1 MVKRLSPQA
10 KSGKLKL
17 NAHLIFGL
25 GLLLSVSG
33 FANAQTDVDQVGADA
48 GSFSVD
54 NSGIGSWS
62 VPIET
67 PPGIRGLAPK
77 LTLGISTSKANG
89 PVGQGGVLS
98 GASSI
103 SRCTKTIASDGTNS
117 KIDIDAT
124 DEYCL
129 DGNRLILIAG
139 THGAAGSEYRTEIES
154 FQRII
159 ANGSAGGAGPASFTV
174 TSRSGTQMTYGGGN
188 SSVLYHTGAVLN
200 WRISQLQ
207 DTSGNYMDYAY
218 SNDPAESVLYEINY
232 GGNTNANQDH
242 FLKVK
247 LVYEPRPDQSTGYS
261 FGQLG
266 QSTKRLSNIQ
276 TYADGELVRNYHLS
290 YALNEVSGQ
299 SRLSQFQECAVGDEG
314 EVCLAPTTFDYT
326 PENDNWTNSSASIP
340 TPTQGPDGQPYG
352 LTTDIN
358 NDGWQDWLVS
368 VRYSDGSVNNQT
380 WLGSETGFSSDINW
394 QLPAILYDYQLH
406 ADGLGTAQLVDVNGD
421 GYLDVIEA
429 YQTASGITKNV
440 WLNSGSGFNSTSQ
453 FVLPDVF
460 FSTVNL
466 ARGETRLRFAE
477 LNGDGLADA
486 LVYTRDRTDTTTR
499 KAWINNGTGWVEDS
513 DWLPKQILSDYKE
526 SSYPGEYEHATL
538 ADINGDGLADYVQA
552 VFHGSTGNNDKL
564 VWLNTGNGWELDS
577 GYAPPI
583 ELLDYAAHQRGHP
596 KGRLVDLNGDGL
608 LDIAQAITR
617 ADNSTVSN
625 AWLNTGEGWL
635 SAPWWALPASMARYK
650 ADGHTDMLG
659 VMMDLNGDGKPEF
672 VQSYQ
677 STTGA
682 TIFNAWEHN
691 GVGWLSSNVTA
702 LPAPL
707 FKHHSNGSSTSYAQ
721 IADIDSDGV
730 ADIFT
735 AQSGLSNTVYT
746 HPATVA
752 GEVAGFL
759 RQITNGLGL
768 ETKIHYAN
776 SNDDAVYIP
785 ATLSPWPNI
794 ANNANRIL
802 IQSSKISN
810 GLGGWNEAFHQY
822 SEAKVNVTGR
832 GSLGF
837 ASHSAADGRSGIQI
851 TTEFYQNFPFAG
863 MVKASSNKTQ
873 SGTVL
878 SSSSSTP
885 EQRNLN
891 GGKTIFAYAKSSVSN
906 DYDLHTGAWIQ
917 TKQLTT
923 TQDDYGNTIES
934 TEIVSNTN
942 GEQLTTERF
951 VTPDLDLVSWI
962 LDKTSSTTETIS
974 QPGKPSH
981 TSTVVHS
988 EYYPN
993 TNLLK
998 TEVLEPSLAHSL
1010 TSTYEYDV
1018 FGNRTKTT
1026 ISPTTSQTP
1035 ALAPRETITNFIHAT
1050 GRKDGRF
1057 PLSVTN
1063 TLNHT
1068 AYSEYD
1074 GRYGKPTLVTDAN
1087 GVKKKYYYNAF
1098 GVQLNETVLRE
1109 NEPEPSGKDVA
1120 IPHWC
1125 TAQNECPE
1133 NAVYFIAALDNQRE
1147 APEAAY
1153 YDAYGREIR
1162 RQTHGMGGAVIY
1174 QDTEYDAYGRK
1185 AKVSNHYFK
1194 GQENLRKWKETLY
1207 DVLDRPTQVTMPDN
1221 GVTTYTYDGLTTTV
1235 NNALDQDT
1243 EVIKNILGKPKQST
1257 DDAINS
1263 TDFTYDV
1270 RGNLLTTTDSAGNQI
1285 INTYDH
1291 FGRKQTMDDPDMGYW
1306 QYFYDAF
1313 GQMTSQLDAKGQ
1325 TVAMAYD
1332 VLGRLKTRTELEGQ
1346 TSWTY
1351 DSAANGKG
1359 KLASVS
1365 SPGYSRALEYDTL
1378 GRVDKSTIIT
1388 SGKSYATEFGY
1399 QGVLEKVDWVK
1410 YPTGLV
1416 VHKDY
1421 DDYGFPKE
1429 LESVDLAKYKAYRNK
1444 LDEAN
1449 DYYRQAMM
1457 LEEQHKD
1464 EYEALKAFIDP
1475 YFERINA
1482 AYNSAAPYLDLINK
1496 THKKELQHYDLADAY
1511 DTEYL
1516 RNVGHYNNHIA
1527 EAEADMATANTYY
1540 TSYEDHER
1548 LALRDYYPIWKDYM
1562 HRGCANMGSEAYSG
1576 ECAGI
1581 GPGPY
1586 APPYYDLPTAL
1597 NWFNAAAP
1605 YGTEYERLMGIAQT
1619 KYNAY
1624 VSYINRA
1631 NDHYDD
1637 AAAYEEELSIYGAQ
1651 VGSHTNI
1658 QLAFQT
1664 RREGYEDDMV
1674 QYFGR
1679 WANRADAG
1687 NDCIKWAK
1695 DDEYP
1700 DTCVTELGAYQIEWD
1715 ALTEETALYNN
1726 GGNMLT
1732 ESNKVERYEYLLG
1745 LIEDMVEQG
1754 DIAKG
1759 EADALYDEY
1768 KNNATIY
1775 WTALDAD
1782 ANGQITRAEYGNGV
1796 ESNWTYDEMGRM
1808 GTIKTTTPYTDTIQT
1823 SSTIQNELYE
1833 FDSLGNLDYRHD
1845 LAYDFKEDFEYDTL
1859 NRLTQ
1864 SVVSGTG
1871 ASLYAAVGLTAIDL
1885 SYDALGNI
1893 TNKSDVTGQSS
1904 GSYYS
1909 YGQNNAG
1916 PHAVTHI
1923 GGSKNTTF
1931 TYDANGNQLTG
1942 NGRTITY
1949 TSFNKPDHVSK
1960 AGNVTDMTYGPGREL
1975 IRQVETTDGQTTT
1988 TTYIG
1993 GLYEELE
2000 KDGSTKAKHHLT
2012 IAGQAVAVIQHDVL
2026 GTPQAPS
2033 YEYDDTHYLH
2043 KDHLNSI
2050 TAITDQDGKLVERFH
2065 YDAFGQRRTAI
2076 AAPYTNLAAAGIF
2089 PITSRGYT
2097 GHKQMAGTDLIHM
2110 GGRVYDPEV
2119 GRFLSAD
2126 PHIQSPLNTQ
2136 SLNRYS
2142 YVNNNP
2148 LSFTDPSGYFLSKL
2162 FKGLKKLFKK
2172 IAKMIKKVLKA
2183 IVKAVKV
2190 VAKVVKKVVKA
2201 VKKYARVIATV
2212 AVAVIAPYAVAA
2224 IASGAGILA
2233 TGTVAL
2239 STMSAGMTIAAGA
2252 IGGGLAGL
2260 VSTGTLKGML
2270 IGAVS
2275 GAAFAGIGNF
2285 YKGQIASN
2293 FKNGISTLKNGLTTA
2308 QSIGRVILHG
2318 VAGGVRSVLSG
2329 GKFKV
2334 GFVSAG
2340 FTQVA
2345 APAIGL
2351 AQSDAGQAVAA
2362 GIVGGIGSELV
2373 GGEFEDGFIT
2383 GLFSHAF
2390 NSKLHENSVPISETD
2405 RILAQNATSAS
2416 GADRNI
2422 YREAFWEGRWVAGDP
2437 LADTAL
2443 AIVQNTGLN
2452 GKTANWLA
2460 KIGGATD
2467 LEALGV
2473 DLINAHIAATD
2484 RDTYGIPYNL
2494 GTNQI
2499 RDYHHSV
2506 FDDHGI
2512 SPWAYGGKP
2521 GLGWIYCPA
2530 CDADY

>member
-17 NAHLIFGL
+17 NVHLIFGL
-25 GLLLSVSG
+25 SLLFCVPDFSY
-33 FANAQTDVDQVGADA
+33 AQTDIDQVGADA

-54 NSGIGSWS
+54 NSGAGSWS

-77 LTLGISTSKANG
+77 LSVGISTSKANG
-89 PVGQGGVLS
+89 PVGQGGTLS

-117 KIDIDAT
+117 KIDIST
-124 DEYCL
+124 SDEYCL

-139 THGAAGSEYRTEIES
+139 THGAAGSEYRTEMES
-154 FQRII
+154 FQRIV

-174 TSRSGTQMTYGGGN
+174 TSRSGTKMTYGGWPA
-188 SSVLYHTGAVLN
+188 SRVLHGSGAVLS
-200 WRISQLQ
+200 WRISQLE
-207 DTSGNYMDYAY
+207 DTSSNYMDYAY

-247 LVYEPRPDQSTGYS
+247 LVYEARPDQSTGYS
-261 FGQLG
+261 FGQLV
-266 QSTKRLSNIQ
+266 QNTKRLANVQ
-276 TYADGELVRNYHLS
+276 TFTDGALVRNYHLS

-326 PENDNWTNSSASIP
+326 PENGNWITSSSASIP

-368 VRYSDGSVNNQT
+368 VRYTDGSVNNQT

-440 WLNSGSGFNSTSQ
+440 WLNSGSSFNPTSQ

-499 KAWINNGTGWVEDS
+499 KAWINNGTGWIEDP

-672 VQSYQ
+672 VQSYR
-677 STTGA
+677 SASGA

-837 ASHSAADGRSGIQI
+837 ASHSAADGRSGIKV

-863 MVKASSNKTQ
+863 MVKASSNEKPNADQTY
-873 SGTVL
+873 TTL

-885 EQRNLN
+885 EQRTLN
-891 GGKTIFAYAKSSVSN
+891 AGKTIYAYAKSSVSH

-934 TEIVSNTN
+934 TEIVSNAN
-942 GEQLTTERF
+942 SEEITTQRT
-951 VTPDLDLVSWI
+951 VTPDLDLVNWI

-998 TEVLEPSLAHSL
+998 TEVLEPNLAHSL
-1010 TSTYEYDV
+1010 TSTHEYDV

-1057 PLSVTN
+1057 PLSATN

-1194 GQENLRKWKETLY
+1194 DQTSPILWKETLY
-1207 DVLDRPTQVTMPDN
+1207 DVLDRPTQITMPDN
-1221 GVTTYTYDGLTTTV
+1221 GITTYVYDGLTTTV
-1235 NNALDQDT
+1235 TNALTQDT
-1243 EVIKNILGKPKQST
+1243 IVTTNILGKPKQST
-1257 DDAINS
+1257 DDTGSS

-1285 INTYDH
+1285 INEYDH
-1291 FGRKQTMDDPDMGYW
+1291 FGRKKTMDDPDMGYW
-1306 QYFYDAF
+1306 QYFYDAY

-1325 TVAMAYD
+1325 TVAMEYD
-1332 VLGRLKTRTELEGQ
+1332 ALGRLKTRTELEGV

-1359 KLASVS
+1359 KLASVT
-1365 SPGYSRALEYDTL
+1365 SPGYSRTLEYDTL
-1378 GRVDKSTIIT
+1378 GRVDKSTITT

-1421 DDYGFPKE
+1421 DDYGFPTE
-1429 LESVDLAKYKAYRNK
+1429 LESVDLAKYQAYRNK

-1457 LEEQHKD
+1457 LEEQYKD

-1475 YFERINA
+1475 HFDLINA
-1482 AYNSAAPYLDLINK
+1482 AYNRAAPYINMIGK
-1496 THKKELQHYDLADAY
+1496 TSNKELQHNELAIAY
-1511 DTEYL
+1511 NTEYQ
-1516 RNVGHYNNHIA
+1516 RNLGHYNNHIDDA
-1527 EAEADMATANTYY
+1527 EEDLATAGTYF
-1540 TSYEDHER
+1540 TASEDYER
-1548 LALRDYYPIWKDYM
+1548 LATRDYYPTYIDYM
-1562 HRGCANMGSEAYSG
+1562 HRGCANLGSEANSG
-1576 ECAGI
+1576 DCAGI
-1581 GPGPY
+1581 GPGGY
-1586 APPYYDLPTAL
+1586 TPYYDPPTAL
-1597 NWFNAAAP
+1597 SWFNAAAP
-1605 YGTEYERLMGIAQT
+1605 YGEEYERLMGIAQT

-1624 VSYINRA
+1624 VSYTNRA

-1658 QLAFQT
+1658 QLAFQA
-1664 RREGYEDDMV
+1664 RREGYENAMAGD
-1674 QYFGR
+1674 FGR
-1679 WANRADAG
+1679 WANRDDAG
-1687 NDCIKWAK
+1687 NDCIAWAK
-1695 DDEYP
+1695 DDP
-1700 DTCVTELGAYQIEWD
+1700 DDDSCVTELGIYQNEWNEID
-1715 ALTEETALYNN
+1715 EE
-1726 GGNMLT
+1726 
-1732 ESNKVERYEYLLG
+1732 VERYEEILD
-1745 LIEDMVEQG
+1745 LIKAQVDLG
-1754 DIAKG
+1754 DIAKQ
-1759 EADALYDEY
+1759 EADDLYDEY
-1768 KNNATIY
+1768 KNSATIY
-1775 WTALDAD
+1775 WTALKAD
-1782 ANGQITRAEYGNGV
+1782 ANGQITKAEYGNGV

-1808 GTIKTTTPYTDTIQT
+1808 GTIHTTTPYTDTIQT

-1871 ASLYAAVGLTAIDL
+1871 ASLYAAVGLTTIDF

-1904 GSYYS
+1904 GNHYS

-1923 GGSKNTTF
+1923 GGSKNTSF

-1949 TSFNKPDHVSK
+1949 TSFNKPDQVSK
-1960 AGNVTDMTYGPGREL
+1960 AGNETNMTYGPGREL

-2000 KDGSTKAKHHLT
+2000 KSGSTKAKHHLT
-2012 IAGQAVAVIQHDVL
+2012 IAGQTVAVIQHDVL

-2076 AAPYTNLAAAGIF
+2076 AAPYANLAAAGTF

-2097 GHKQMAGTDLIHM
+2097 GHKQMSGTELIHM

-2201 VKKYARVIATV
+2201 VKKYAKVIAAV
-2212 AVAVIAPYAVAA
+2212 AVAVVAPYAIAVLQGMTVAA
-2224 IASGAGILA
+2224 AASLSLSAVAVEIGAMG
-2233 TGTVAL
+2233 AL
-2239 STMSAGMTIAAGA
+2239 AAGA
-2252 IGGGLAGL
+2252 LGGGLAGL
-2260 VSTGTLKGML
+2260 ITTGSLKGML

-2275 GAAFAGIGNF
+2275 GAAFAGIGNYF
-2285 YKGQIASN
+2285 GGLGKASALTKIAD
-2293 FKNGISTLKNGLTTA
+2293 NGKLVLSGLGKAAKIIS
-2308 QSIGRVILHG
+2308 HG
-2318 VAGGVRSVLSG
+2318 IAGGVRTVLSG
-2329 GKFKV
+2329 GKFKT
-2334 GFVSAG
+2334 GFLSAG
-2340 FTQVA
+2340 FTQA
-2345 APAIGL
+2345 ASPMIGRIE
-2351 AQSDAGQAVAA
+2351 SDMGQVVAA
-2362 GIVGGIGSELV
+2362 GVVGGVGSEIA
-2373 GGEFEDGFIT
+2373 GGKFEDGFVT
-2383 GLFSHAF
+2383 GVFSRVF
-2390 NSKLHENSVPISETD
+2390 NDMLEDGHRSPSWLKIKKFREYWTGK
-2405 RILAQNATSAS
+2405 ANANYPLGSAEHN
-2416 GADRNI
+2416 A
-2422 YREAFWEGRWVAGDP
+2422 YRHCSAACDLTQQTGDP
-2437 LADTAL
+2437 VLSNRIGALRELPNPFKVSSRVDLHNNHVGSLLGYNNPSNSCDVMCGTA
-2443 AIVQNTGLN
+2443 VNN
-2452 GKTANWLA
+2452 G
-2460 KIGGATD
+2460 GQYSPEYPD
-2467 LEALGV
+2467 LEM
-2473 DLINAHIAATD
+2473 
-2484 RDTYGIPYNL
+2484 
-2494 GTNQI
+2494 
-2499 RDYHHSV
+2499 
-2506 FDDHGI
+2506 
-2512 SPWAYGGKP
+2512 KP
-2521 GLGWIYCPA
+2521 
-2530 CDADY
+2530 